1 MNALVTGAGTGIG
14 AAIARELVQ
23 RGYRVAVT
31 DIDHE
36 AAADLGAEL
45 DTFYT
50 RLDVTDSSSVEQAAS
65 SAEEALGPLSLWV
78 SNAGVSTMRRFID
91 VGEDEWDMTFN
102 VNTKGVF
109 LCGREA
115 ARRMTRTGKGGAII
129 NLASMAG
136 KQGGVPFLSHYVASK
151 FAVIGLTQAMAYE
164 LAPHGIR
171 VNSVC
176 PGYVATSMQE
186 REVAWEAELRGVD
199 SQEIRGLY
207 IDDTPMGRL
216 EDPEDVAR
224 VVAFLAGPDAGFITG
239 EAVSVN
245 GGAFMD

>member
-1 MNALVTGAGTGIG
+1 MNALVTGAATGIG
-14 AAIARELVQ
+14 AAIARELDHY
-23 RGYRVAVT
+23 GYRVAVT
-31 DIDHE
+31 DVDGE
-36 AAADLGAEL
+36 AAAQLGAEL
-45 DTFYT
+45 DTFHT
-50 RLDVTDSSSVEQAAS
+50 RLDVTDPASVSQAANE
-65 SAEEALGPLSLWV
+65 AEEAFGPLSLWV
-78 SNAGVSTMRRFID
+78 CNAGISTMRRFVE
-91 VGEDEWDMTFN
+91 VGEDEWDRTFD

-115 ARRMTRTGKGGAII
+115 ARRMTRRGEGGAIV
-129 NLASMAG
+129 NVASMAG
-136 KQGGVPFLSHYVASK
+136 KQGGVPFLAHYVASK

-199 SQEIRGLY
+199 QEEVRRLY

-216 EDPEDVAR
+216 EAPEDVAR
-224 VVAFLAGPDAGFITG
+224 VVAFLAGSDAGFITG
-239 EAVSVN
+239 EALSVN

>member
-1 MNALVTGAGTGIG
+1 
-14 AAIARELVQ
+14 
-23 RGYRVAVT
+23 
-31 DIDHE
+31 
-36 AAADLGAEL
+36 
-45 DTFYT
+45 
-50 RLDVTDSSSVEQAAS
+50 
-65 SAEEALGPLSLWV
+65 
-78 SNAGVSTMRRFID
+78 MRRFID